1 MKQLNRIMA
10 GAAVLSLLLA
20 AGVNAQ
26 VATRKGVD
34 KAGRH
39 YVLTLTG
46 KVAAKD
52 LPPDDAMEH
61 AAKDVGAYML
71 NACSA
76 PGISRCD
83 VYAGYDDKLNLPP
96 GYVIAVTSGGKTSYR
111 PEFMNR
117 AGPAPRFACVAPD
130 KMPPEMT
137 GKDVLEGRGPV
148 VLLRD
153 GAGVKLAYNKAY
165 GCKLDVDDKFT
176 LIGSMVFD
184 K

>member
-1 MKQLNRIMA
+1 LNRIVA
-10 GAAVLSLLLA
+10 LSAALSLLLA
-20 AGVNAQ
+20 AGAVAQ
-26 VATRKGVD
+26 TSKGVD

-46 KVAAKD
+46 KVVKKD

-61 AAKDVGAYML
+61 AGSDVGAYML

-83 VYAGYDDKLNLPP
+83 VYAGYDDKLSLPP
-96 GYVIAVTSGGKTSYR
+96 GYVVAVTNGGKTSYR

-117 AGPAPRFACVAPD
+117 AGPSPRFSCVPPE
-130 KMPPEMT
+130 KMLPEMT

-153 GAGVKLAYNKAY
+153 GTGVKLTYNKAY
-165 GCKLDVDDKFT
+165 GCKIEVDDKFT
-176 LIGSMVFD
+176 LIGSMVFAN
-184 K
+184 

>member
-1 MKQLNRIMA
+1 MNRIMA
-10 GAAVLSLLLA
+10 SAAALSLLLA
-20 AGVNAQ
+20 AGASAQ
-26 VATRKGVD
+26 TATRKGVD

-61 AAKDVGAYML
+61 AARDVGAYML

-83 VYAGYDDKLNLPP
+83 VYADYDDKLSLPP

-153 GAGVKLAYNKAY
+153 GAGLKLTYNKAY

-184 K
+184 GK